1 MPVPNPPAPLDTK
14 WPQFVSSMLVPI
26 PPLVPIPRREA
37 PPPPTEDTKCA
48 DFVSPMLVPHPEPPP
63 RREAPPKDAGDGWAM
78 VAFPAALW
86 NRREAPGA
94 IIRREAPRRP
104 KARSP
109 ARGAATQ
116 ISSGWAASAGSPRRV
131 SLGAG
136 SLPKFSSSTGPNE
149 FIPYGENGV
158 DRPLPTLASCVCF
171 SRTRAYHGI
180 GPRVLFWRLEK
191 AEVAVDI
198 LTNLT
203 RRKWLS
209 VDFRRFLVRNLFRS
223 VKSPTPRSQF
233 NPSAG
238 RAMAVRA
245 TPRPGAPK
253 FKTFATIFWKC
264 DF

>member
-1 MPVPNPPAPLDTK
+1 MGRLCVSDAGSPPRTPHPGARRLRKMRVMVGRWLP
-14 WPQFVSSMLVPI
+14 F
-26 PPLVPIPRREA
+26 PRRCGTGA
-37 PPPPTEDTKCA
+37 
-48 DFVSPMLVPHPEPPP
+48 
-63 RREAPPKDAGDGWAM
+63 RR
-78 VAFPAALW
+78 PARLSVC
-86 NRREAPGA
+86 
-94 IIRREAPRRP
+94 RREAPRRP

-209 VDFRRFLVRNLFRS
+209 VDFRRFLVRNLFRP
-223 VKSPTPRSQF
+223 VKSPTPRSPF

-238 RAMAVRA
+238 QAMAVRA
-245 TPRPGAPK
+245 TPRPTTAPK
-253 FKTFATIFWKC
+253 GSLRSGRALAVAGHVAKASV
-264 DF
+264 

>member
-1 MPVPNPPAPLDTK
+1 MRRLCVSDAGSPPRTPHPGARRLRKMRVMVGRWLP
-14 WPQFVSSMLVPI
+14 F
-26 PPLVPIPRREA
+26 PRRCGTGA
-37 PPPPTEDTKCA
+37 
-48 DFVSPMLVPHPEPPP
+48 
-63 RREAPPKDAGDGWAM
+63 RR
-78 VAFPAALW
+78 PARLSVC
-86 NRREAPGA
+86 
-94 IIRREAPRRP
+94 RREAPRRP

-149 FIPYGENGV
+149 FSSSPGPNECIPYGDNGV
-158 DRPLPTLASCVCF
+158 DPPDFTPLCVCGF
-171 SRTRAYHGI
+171 LCRELVYI
-180 GPRVLFWRLEK
+180 IVLFWPLEK
-191 AEVAVDI
+191 ADVAVDI

-209 VDFRRFLVRNLFRS
+209 VDFRRFLVRNLFRP